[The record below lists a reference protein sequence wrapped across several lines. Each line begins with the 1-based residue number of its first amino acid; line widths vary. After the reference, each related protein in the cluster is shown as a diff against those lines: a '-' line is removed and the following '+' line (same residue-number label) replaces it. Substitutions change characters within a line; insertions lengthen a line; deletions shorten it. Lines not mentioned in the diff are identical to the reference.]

1 MRSGSWGAT
10 LAAVGLIA
18 AAGIARAQGSDSAT
32 ASRASSNPH
41 DVQPERPTVATHA
54 GTVAPG
60 WVELEVGV
68 ERDHLDGAH
77 VLLTPTVLKFGIVPR
92 VQFDLLGSF
101 QHVSGTIPDYSG
113 IGDVSAALKWRA
125 LEKVP
130 VLGDFAVQPSLKL
143 SAGSA
148 EHGTG
153 TGTTDVSLLLIS
165 SHDWGDYALDINA
178 GYTRR
183 SGDGSAAPKNA
194 VLWTVSFGAPVYEK
208 LSWVAELYGYPR
220 TTGPAGGDGIIAVL
234 TGPTFEIEKW
244 IVLDAG
250 VIVPVTGAQP
260 HALYAGLTWNIG
272 KL

>member
-1 MRSGSWGAT
+1 MRRRSRSAM
-10 LAAVGLIA
+10 LAALGVMATVGIS
-18 AAGIARAQGSDSAT
+18 RAQATDSSAAFRT
-32 ASRASSNPH
+32 SSNPH
-41 DVQPERPTVATHA
+41 DAQPERPTVATHA

-60 WVELEVGV
+60 WVELEAGV
-68 ERDHLDGAH
+68 ERDQLDGAH
-77 VLLTPTVLKFGIVPR
+77 ALFTPTVLKIGIVPR
-92 VQFDLLGSF
+92 VQLDLLGSF
-101 QHVSGTIPDYSG
+101 QHLSGTIPDYSG
-113 IGDVSAALKWRA
+113 IGDVSVALKWRA

-130 VLGDFAVQPSLKL
+130 VLGDFALQPSLTL
-143 SAGSA
+143 PAGSA

-153 TGTTDVSLLLIS
+153 TGTTGASLLLIS

-194 VLWTVSFGAPVYEK
+194 TLWTVSFGAPVYEK
-208 LSWVAELYGYPR
+208 LGWVAELYGYPR
-220 TTGPAGGDGIIAVL
+220 TTGPAGEDGIIAVL

-250 VIVPVTGAQP
+250 VIVPVIGAQP

>member
-1 MRSGSWGAT
+1 MRSCTWGAI
-10 LAAVGLIA
+10 LAVVGLSA
-18 AAGIARAQGSDSAT
+18 TAGIARTQGTDSAA

-41 DVQPERPTVATHA
+41 DAQPERPTVATHA

-60 WVELEVGV
+60 WAELEAGV
-68 ERDHLDGAH
+68 ERDQLAGAH
-77 VLLTPTVLKFGIVPR
+77 ALFTPTVLKIGLVPR
-92 VQFDLLGSF
+92 VQLDLLGSF
-101 QHVSGTIPDYSG
+101 QHLSGTNPDYSG
-113 IGDVSAALKWRA
+113 IGDVSVALKWRA

-130 VLGDFAVQPSLKL
+130 VLGDFALQPSLTL
-143 SAGSA
+143 PAGSA

-153 TGTTDVSLLLIS
+153 TGTTGASLLLIS

-194 VLWTVSFGAPVYEK
+194 TLWTVSFGAPVYEK
-208 LSWVAELYGYPR
+208 LGWVAELYGYPR
-220 TTGPAGGDGIIAVL
+220 TTGPAGEDGIIAVL

-250 VIVPVTGAQP
+250 VIVPVIGAQP